1 MSNNNRL
8 SRSLLLE
15 DNQETTILLKRR
27 SDGIESEKDT
37 GTKVQQK
44 PENNSDVLT
53 NSGNTSSSEPNN
65 SARDPKPATSETP
78 AGENSSPQETQPI
91 SVASTEKGANP
102 LVVTNTNDS
111 GAGSLREALENAKSG
126 DTIRFAAE
134 LANKTITVN
143 SELSIP
149 AGKNLIID
157 GQGASN
163 LTISGNNQ
171 TRLFYLNSTAATPTD
186 LTIKNLTLANG
197 STSDRGGAISTTHQG
212 SVTVENVDFINNN
225 ANLGGG
231 AIFIAY
237 EGNLTVKGSRFE
249 GNKATAGNDE
259 RGAGAIA
266 FWGPNNLTV
275 TDSAF
280 IGNEGINGGAINSLN
295 GNMTIQNSQFVNNKT
310 TAASYDSGNPNPF
323 LRGYGGAIF
332 ADRASARDGA
342 GGAIEISNST
352 FENNQGRGEGG
363 AAYLY
368 TGGQDRVS
376 ITRSV
381 FENNQ
386 VLALPNGGNGGNGGG
401 VVVMSNEVNR
411 GLTITDSSFA
421 GNKAAGQ
428 GGGLWMMNSPT
439 QINNVTFSGNRA
451 ESLEKSGNGGAMALY
466 GKTDIV
472 NSTIA
477 YNYAG
482 WVGGGVSAD
491 NSPVSVKNTIFY
503 KNTASNGT
511 EGWGIQQHTNR
522 ALTDNG
528 NNIQYPPKQT
538 KNFNDTNATANITIA
553 DPKLGPLQESN
564 GLLVHSV
571 PSDSPAAGLGA
582 SSGAST
588 ASATPAPSSTDGD
601 GSNATIG
608 GNESTIASNSDPLQ
622 GTANNDSLSGGA
634 DNDILV
640 GGMGSDTLTGG
651 AGADRFVFQSAKEGI
666 DRITDFSTADD
677 TILISAAGFGGGLTA
692 DATLA
697 ASQFTVGTAATDA
710 DDRFIYNNA
719 DGSLF
724 FDSDGTGSS
733 AEVQIATLNGLPSLT
748 NTDITVTS

>member
-1 MSNNNRL
+1 MS
-8 SRSLLLE
+8 
-15 DNQETTILLKRR
+15 
-27 SDGIESEKDT
+27 
-37 GTKVQQK
+37 
-44 PENNSDVLT
+44 
-53 NSGNTSSSEPNN
+53 TSSSN
-65 SARDPKPATSETP
+65 
-78 AGENSSPQETQPI
+78 I
-91 SVASTEKGANP
+91 
-102 LVVTNTNDS
+102 LLVTNTKDS
-111 GAGSLREALENAKSG
+111 GIGSLRQAIQEAKSG
-126 DTIRFAAE
+126 DIIKFSASLADRTIF
-134 LANKTITVN
+134 LN
-143 SELSIP
+143 SQLSIP
-149 AGKNLIID
+149 AGKNLTID
-157 GQGASN
+157 GSDARN
-163 LTISGNNQ
+163 LVISGNNK
-171 TRLFYLNSTAATPTD
+171 TRLFYLNSTSATPTD

-197 STSDRGGAISTTHQG
+197 FTSDRGGAISTTHQG
-212 SVTVENVDFINNN
+212 DLTVENVVFKNNV

-231 AIFIAY
+231 AIFSAY

-275 TDSAF
+275 SDSAF

-310 TAASYDSGNPNPF
+310 TAASYDSGNPNPS

-332 ADRASARDGA
+332 ADRASARDSSA

-352 FENNQGRGEGG
+352 FENNQGKGEGG

-368 TGGQDRVS
+368 TGGQDRVNIS
-376 ITRSV
+376 RSV

-386 VLALPNGGNGGNGGG
+386 VSALPNGGNGGNGGG

-421 GNKAAGQ
+421 NNTAANQ
-428 GGGLWMMNSPT
+428 GGGLWMMNAPA

-451 ESLEKSGNGGAMALY
+451 ESFEKSGNGGAMALY
-466 GKTDIV
+466 GQTDIV

-477 YNYAG
+477 NNYAG

-491 NSPVSVKNTIFY
+491 DSPVSVKNTIFDR
-503 KNTASNGT
+503 NTASNGN
-511 EGWGIQQHTNR
+511 EDWGIQQHTNR

-538 KNFNDTNATANITIA
+538 NNFNDTNATASITIA

-571 PSDSPAAGLGA
+571 PADSPAAGIGA
-582 SSGAST
+582 SAGAST
-588 ASATPAPSSTDGD
+588 ASATPTPSSTEGD
-601 GSNATIG
+601 GSNAAIDA
-608 GNESTIASNSDPLQ
+608 NEPAIASSPDPLQ
-622 GTANNDSLSGGA
+622 GSANNDSLSGGA

-651 AGADRFVFQSAKEGI
+651 AGADRFVFQSPNEGI
-666 DRITDFSTADD
+666 DRITDFAAGDD
-677 TILISAAGFGGGLTA
+677 TILVSAAGFGGGLTA

-710 DDRFIYNNA
+710 DDRFIYNKA

-724 FDSDGTGSS
+724 FDSDGTRSS
-733 AEVQIATLNGLPSLT
+733 AEVQIATLSNFPSLT
-748 NTDITVTS
+748 NADISVTG